1 MWWRRSSGG
10 VQGESAVCSREEQLW
25 IKAALS
31 HREWGTPKGFL
42 KSLILSEPVLFDNII
57 PHHFNVTSTK
67 DAQVNTFNLNGFLSG
82 AKIKKK
88 ALKIFRFHPVYWIL
102 LFCYFIYCWA
112 FELDLSGLQHLFF
125 LFTFCFLPDQE
136 KKNYWVWNLCFKSD
150 LEKRSAVQIRFYFQN
165 ND

>member
-88 ALKIFRFHPVYWIL
+88 SPKNLPLSPCLLNFAVLLLYLLLGFRVGSFWSAASFFL
-102 LFCYFIYCWA
+102 IYI
-112 FELDLSGLQHLFF
+112 LFF
-125 LFTFCFLPDQE
+125 TRPRKKKLLSLKSLF
-136 KKNYWVWNLCFKSD
+136 
-150 LEKRSAVQIRFYFQN
+150 
-165 ND
+165 